1 MAKSAAD
8 NYKGS
13 GLSKG
18 GYQKAQS
25 LRGKAFPTPKKKAA
39 PKKKTPVYKSG
50 MLANG
55 QPRNYGTS
63 KRGTITSLD

>member
-25 LRGKAFPTPKKKAA
+25 LRGKAFPTPKKKQL
-39 PKKKTPVYKSG
+39 KEV
-50 MLANG
+50 LE
-55 QPRNYGTS
+55 
-63 KRGTITSLD
+63 IT